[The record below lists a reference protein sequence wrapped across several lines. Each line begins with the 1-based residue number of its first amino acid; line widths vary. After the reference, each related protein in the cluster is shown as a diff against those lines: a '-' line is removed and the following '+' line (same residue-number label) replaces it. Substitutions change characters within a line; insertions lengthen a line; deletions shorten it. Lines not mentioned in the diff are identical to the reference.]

1 MKKLFAFVIS
11 FALLFVMIGCSD
23 TSNTVMPDAS
33 ETADLPKTSKLDD
46 IPFSDGQ
53 LYAVAYL
60 GYEEIEGLSFYAEN
74 YLDNENLP
82 VHYISQGEY
91 YLVIPRYTDMAM
103 RLYRNDIETTE
114 RILVYEE
121 AESRPFII
129 QCNVSDIFSDAT
141 ICLTSQTE
149 TVEFSPYIS
158 LADGNVEAGDR
169 GLDITAS
176 LNETQKANS
185 TN

>member
-1 MKKLFAFVIS
+1 MKL
-11 FALLFVMIGCSD
+11 
-23 TSNTVMPDAS
+23 
-33 ETADLPKTSKLDD
+33 E
-46 IPFSDGQ
+46 
-53 LYAVAYL
+53 L
-60 GYEEIEGLSFYAEN
+60 GKA
-74 YLDNENLP
+74 
-82 VHYISQGEY
+82 
-91 YLVIPRYTDMAM
+91 
-103 RLYRNDIETTE
+103 IETTE

-141 ICLTSQTE
+141 ICLTYQTE